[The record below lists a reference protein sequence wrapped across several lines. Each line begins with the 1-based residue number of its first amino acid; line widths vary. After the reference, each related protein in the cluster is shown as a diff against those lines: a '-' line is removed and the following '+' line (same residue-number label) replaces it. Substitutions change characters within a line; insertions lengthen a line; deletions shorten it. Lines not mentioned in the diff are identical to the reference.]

1 MRVLLAAIFALL
13 ATNVA
18 QAAEPDPEL
27 KACAPARPADRGAA
41 DAGRL
46 EQEVAAL
53 AAAADGA
60 QRLPALLDRL
70 ATAYERMDRFDL
82 AEQALA
88 RGVALRAQ
96 RGADGAELAAVLVRV
111 GLMQRAQGR
120 LADAETT
127 LLRCIALAEAGAGE
141 ASEPVAA
148 CRNMLGLAWRDG
160 GRYAEAE
167 GMLTRALT
175 IREKVLPADHA
186 DLEHTLNL
194 LGTLYLLLGDLPRA
208 AALYER
214 SVAIAAKVYGACHPV
229 YATTL
234 HFLADAY
241 DTLGRPADALPLRR
255 RSQAIREQVLP
266 PEDHSVAHGLMGL
279 AETLLALHDLEGAA
293 SAARRAVALHDA
305 IFGRHHYR
313 SLRSLWTLSRA
324 LDAAGRGGEAEAL
337 VLQGVFDSSAEQT
350 PEFLWRF
357 QSAYRA
363 HLLRR
368 GNETGAIAFG
378 KLAVNT
384 LQSIRSNIA
393 TLERALQRS
402 FISSEKVGVYRGLAD
417 LLIGQG
423 RLAEAQQ
430 VMSMLKEEEYFDF
443 IRRDAQADARTATA
457 RFTGAEQPWVKRYAE
472 ISARVAEVGTQRQA
486 LEQKRRAGL
495 SAAEQAQLKQLEA
508 DGDVARRALV
518 SYMDELS
525 AETARLGAQ
534 RRAEIARRDVEGLEN
549 YQDELKAMGGG
560 VVMLHYVV
568 LPDKV
573 RIVVTAPEIQ
583 VGRIAPVAEAE
594 LNRKIEA
601 FRDALQNPV
610 LDPRPLAQE
619 LYRWLLGPVAADLA
633 QAGAATIMVSLDGAL
648 RYLPFAAL
656 FDGERYVIERFRVS
670 VLTEAARNRLAAR
683 PEAETRF
690 AGLGLT
696 RKVAGFDALPA
707 VREELEGILKD
718 AKFSGEVHFDE
729 AFTAER
735 MRAALS
741 ARIPLIHVASHFK
754 FNPGTEV
761 DSFLVLGDG
770 SRLSLRELRESG
782 YNFRGVDLLTLS
794 ACETAVGGGA
804 DANGREVE
812 GFGALAQ
819 QRGARAVMA
828 TLWPV
833 ADISTGVIM
842 QRFYRLRADG
852 AGMSKAE
859 ALRQA
864 QLGLLRGEHAA
875 AVALQQQRGA
885 PRLDG
890 GARKLFVPDSRA
902 PFAHPYFWAPFILM
916 GNWL

>member
-1 MRVLLAAIFALL
+1 MATCRARQRSTSAAI
-13 ATNVA
+13 
-18 QAAEPDPEL
+18 
-27 KACAPARPADRGAA
+27 
-41 DAGRL
+41 
-46 EQEVAAL
+46 
-53 AAAADGA
+53 
-60 QRLPALLDRL
+60 
-70 ATAYERMDRFDL
+70 
-82 AEQALA
+82 
-88 RGVALRAQ
+88 
-96 RGADGAELAAVLVRV
+96 
-111 GLMQRAQGR
+111 
-120 LADAETT
+120 
-127 LLRCIALAEAGAGE
+127 
-141 ASEPVAA
+141 
-148 CRNMLGLAWRDG
+148 
-160 GRYAEAE
+160 
-167 GMLTRALT
+167 
-175 IREKVLPADHA
+175 
-186 DLEHTLNL
+186 
-194 LGTLYLLLGDLPRA
+194 
-208 AALYER
+208 
-214 SVAIAAKVYGACHPV
+214 AIAAKVYGGCHPV

-241 DTLGRPADALPLRR
+241 DTMGRPADALPLRR

-279 AETLLALHDLEGAA
+279 GETLLALHDLEGAA
-293 SAARRAVALHDA
+293 TQARRAVALHER
-305 IFGRHHYR
+305 IFGRNHY
-313 SLRSLWTLSRA
+313 RSLWTLSRA

-357 QSAYRA
+357 QSAYRT

-368 GNETGAIAFG
+368 RNETGAIAFG

-402 FISSEKVGVYRGLAD
+402 FVSGEKVGVYRGLAD

-430 VMSMLKEEEYFDF
+430 VLSMLKEEEYFDF

-518 SYMDELS
+518 SYMDELA

-549 YQDELKAMGGG
+549 YQDELKALGGG

-573 RIVVTAPEIQ
+573 RIIVTAPEIQ
-583 VGRIAPVAEAE
+583 VGRIALVAEPE

-601 FRDALQNPV
+601 FREALQNPV
-610 LDPRPLAQE
+610 LDPRPLALE
-619 LYRWLLGPVAADLA
+619 LYRWLVGPVAADLA
-633 QAGAATIMVSLDGAL
+633 QAGAETIMVSLDGAL

-670 VLTEAARNRLAAR
+670 VLTEAAKNRLAAR
-683 PEAETRF
+683 PPADTRF

-696 RKVAGFDALPA
+696 RRVEGFDALPA

-718 AKFSGEVHFDE
+718 AKLSGEAYFDE

-741 ARIPLIHVASHFK
+741 ARIPLIHIASHFK

-770 SRLSLRELRESG
+770 SRLSLRELREAG
-782 YNFRGVDLLTLS
+782 YNFRSVDLLTLS

-875 AVALQQQRGA
+875 AVAAQQQRGA
-885 PRLDG
+885 SRMDG
-890 GARKLFVPDSRA
+890 GPRKLFVPDAKA